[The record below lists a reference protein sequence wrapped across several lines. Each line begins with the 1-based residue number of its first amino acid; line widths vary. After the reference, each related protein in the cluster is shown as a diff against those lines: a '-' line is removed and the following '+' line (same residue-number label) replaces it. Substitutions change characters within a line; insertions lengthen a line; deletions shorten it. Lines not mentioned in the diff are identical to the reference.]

1 MRIILASGSPRR
13 KELLLQAGYQIE
25 VMVSEADENVADDNP
40 VLMVEELAYRK
51 AEAVAEKIF
60 SQNMEESC
68 LIIGAD
74 TIVVRGR
81 RVLGKPTDREAAYR
95 MIWKLAGKTHQVYT
109 GVALWYFS
117 ADKKLKVY
125 RMHEK
130 TDVNVRSMSHEEI
143 LSYIDGCDDWK
154 DKAGGYGI
162 QTAFG
167 AKYIPEI
174 HGDYY
179 NVVGLPVCKVNGYI
193 EQILKEEAGEKSETE
208 PVKR

>member
-13 KELLLQAGYQIE
+13 KELLMQAGYNIE
-25 VMVSEADENVADDNP
+25 VIVSEADENVEQDNP
-40 VLMVEELAYRK
+40 VQMVEELAYRK
-51 AEAVAEKIF
+51 AEAVAQQIF
-60 SQNMEESC
+60 AQDMEESC

-81 RVLGKPTDREAAYR
+81 RVLGKPADREAAYR
-95 MIWKLAGKTHQVYT
+95 MIWKLAGKTHYVYT
-109 GVALWYFS
+109 GVAMLYLS
-117 ADKKLKVY
+117 KDKQLKVY

-130 TDVNVRSMSHEEI
+130 TDVNVRAMSHEEI

-167 AKYIPEI
+167 AKYIPAI

-179 NVVGLPVCKVNGYI
+179 NVVGLPVCKVSEYI
-193 EQILKEEAGEKSETE
+193 DRFIKEENPEAAGTE
-208 PVKR
+208 SL